1 MKARILLSIVFIF
14 FVFSGFGKVWIV
26 TNNNYTYS
34 PQTITINAGDT
45 VVFEISSGH
54 NVVEV
59 SQQTWN
65 NNGNTVLPGGFGL
78 PFGGGT
84 LLTAS
89 LTAGTHYYVCT
100 PHAYMGMKASIIV
113 QNVTTGIDNSL
124 FTEVSVYPNP
134 VKDFVNIRIAGNKKG
149 EVFSIVNLTGKQVLT
164 GKLEDEINSVDLSGL
179 NSGLYFVQL
188 GTLKRQ
194 TLKLIKE

>member
-1 MKARILLSIVFIF
+1 MKAGILLTIVFTL
-14 FVFSGFGKVWIV
+14 FVFKGIGKVWKV
-26 TNNNYTYS
+26 TNNYYTYS
-34 PQTITINAGDT
+34 PQTITIHAGDT

-54 NVVEV
+54 DVIEV

-65 NNGNTVLPGGFGL
+65 NNGNTRLSGGFSL

-84 LLTAS
+84 LLTAN

-100 PHAYMGMKASIIV
+100 PHAYMGMKASIVV
-113 QNVTTGIDNSL
+113 QGVTPVIDNQLLSG
-124 FTEVSVYPNP
+124 FSAYPNP
-134 VKDFVNIRIAGNKKG
+134 VKDVVSLRIAGDRKG
-149 EVFSIVNLTGKQVLT
+149 EVFSIVNLAGKKVLT

-188 GTLKRQ
+188 GTAKRQ